1 MGAISRRGD
10 GSAMRSLLVLAI
22 VFMVTIEFSAQG
34 LTVPRMRKRD
44 LSPPMIRWEDDDELD
59 EPYEN
64 LVNEDDAYDYKWD
77 RYDESFDKMLEYPHP
92 AMSRY
97 QKRSSSRMGT
107 DWFKRGKAAR
117 EWYTRLG

>member
-1 MGAISRRGD
+1 MLAISRRGD

-77 RYDESFDKMLEYPHP
+77 RYDE
-92 AMSRY
+92 R
-97 QKRSSSRMGT
+97 
-107 DWFKRGKAAR
+107 
-117 EWYTRLG
+117 